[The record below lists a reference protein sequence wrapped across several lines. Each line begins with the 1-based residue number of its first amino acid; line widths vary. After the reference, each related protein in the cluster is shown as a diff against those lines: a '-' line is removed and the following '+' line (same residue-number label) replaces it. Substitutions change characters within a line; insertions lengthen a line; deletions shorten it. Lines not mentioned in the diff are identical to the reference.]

1 MTGTPWQGDVV
12 GLVEAFRA
20 GERSP
25 AEELEAT
32 LASVE
37 ASDLN
42 AVCHVDPDAARR
54 AAASADVSLPYG
66 GVPLAVKELLAVGGW
81 PAAEGSIPLKD
92 EIFTHDDISVE
103 RLKGA
108 GAVAAVQT
116 TSSEFGATN
125 QTTTKLHGATRNPW
139 NLERTPGGSSGGSAA
154 GVAGG
159 LFTLATASDGGGSIR
174 IPAGFCGLIG
184 LKSTFGRIPR
194 GPGAILGNATSVEGT
209 VSRSVR
215 DAARYLDVTNG
226 FDGRDPRSLPRVEGY
241 EAGLGTHAGEVSSLR
256 VAIVPDL
263 SCAVVGPETEEL
275 VIAAA
280 EELVAATGMQR
291 VDLDLRLPSIMGV
304 WGATGGVGIRKSLG
318 ERWPDCAPDLGGVE
332 RYGQFAADKGFT
344 IDAMARAE
352 TRRAEFNNV
361 MAAMF
366 DEVDIVLAATNPST
380 AFAAE
385 GRIPHVFEG
394 RESKAGNNG
403 ALTAPANIFGNPAI
417 ALPAGLASDGLPV
430 SLQVLG
436 PHFREDLLLEIARIW
451 ERVHPVELAI

>member
-32 LASVE
+32 LAAVE

-54 AAASADVSLPYG
+54 AAASADVSLPFG

-174 IPAGFCGLIG
+174 IPAGF
-184 LKSTFGRIPR
+184 
-194 GPGAILGNATSVEGT
+194 
-209 VSRSVR
+209 
-215 DAARYLDVTNG
+215 
-226 FDGRDPRSLPRVEGY
+226 
-241 EAGLGTHAGEVSSLR
+241 
-256 VAIVPDL
+256 
-263 SCAVVGPETEEL
+263 
-275 VIAAA
+275 
-280 EELVAATGMQR
+280 
-291 VDLDLRLPSIMGV
+291 
-304 WGATGGVGIRKSLG
+304 
-318 ERWPDCAPDLGGVE
+318 
-332 RYGQFAADKGFT
+332 
-344 IDAMARAE
+344 
-352 TRRAEFNNV
+352 
-361 MAAMF
+361 
-366 DEVDIVLAATNPST
+366 
-380 AFAAE
+380 
-385 GRIPHVFEG
+385 
-394 RESKAGNNG
+394 
-403 ALTAPANIFGNPAI
+403 
-417 ALPAGLASDGLPV
+417 
-430 SLQVLG
+430 
-436 PHFREDLLLEIARIW
+436 
-451 ERVHPVELAI
+451 